1 MSKTDLL
8 QKIPLFSHLTKRE
21 GGQIAAEVVEARYKK
36 GQFIFREGDPADSFH
51 FLKEGS
57 VKCVK
62 TSPDGKEV
70 TLKVLMPGD
79 LFCCDAAV
87 FEGGTHPGCAQP
99 MGDVSVLRL
108 SKKAYYDLLRR
119 NPDAALD
126 VIKYLGHRLNE
137 AQENAKLLALDRAE
151 QRMASLLIK
160 LAARAGVRE
169 PDGIRLTVRLTRQD
183 LADMAGIAVETATRI
198 MGQFKRARL
207 VRGTAKRLVIQDQD
221 RLERMAHPSC
231 PSPGK

>member
-1 MSKTDLL
+1 MSKADTL
-8 QKIPLFSHLTKRE
+8 QKIPLFSHLTARE
-21 GGQIAAEVVEARYKK
+21 RCKIGEEVVEARYGK

-51 FLKEGS
+51 ILMEGS
-57 VKCVK
+57 VKCVR
-62 TSPDGKEV
+62 TLPDGKEV

-87 FEGGTHPGCAQP
+87 LDGAPHPGSAKP
-99 MGDVSVLRL
+99 MGGVSVLRL

-119 NPDAALD
+119 NPDAALE
-126 VIKYLGHRLNE
+126 VIEYLGRRLNE

-169 PDGIRLTVRLTRQD
+169 TDGIRLTVRLTRQD

-221 RLERMAHPSC
+221 RLERLAQTPCPPPS
-231 PSPGK
+231 K